1 MAEQR
6 STLAP
11 FLLAGFA
18 EFYEELAA
26 IKLAL
31 RQGRL
36 GAYLSVAGEAPPA
49 SGQDQALRVAGRL
62 AQVLE
67 GQARALAVGG
77 AGAEVKAGRIA
88 RYAMAALADE
98 ILLLDPD
105 LPPWIGRDAWL
116 GVLLERRLFGTN
128 DAGQRFFVLADQ
140 VLAASDRSAL
150 RLDLASV
157 FLLALQL
164 GFKGRYRGA
173 EGAARLAEYRHRL
186 HLVARRSAAAESAL
200 PAFPQAYEQ
209 LLVGEKEQRFAPLTR
224 WYAPG
229 VMAAAAYLL
238 ISTGVWWY
246 LMHPVEQAAR
256 SENKGEVAWAH
267 RS

>member
-1 MAEQR
+1 MPEQR
-6 STLAP
+6 
-11 FLLAGFA
+11 LLAGFA

-31 RQGRL
+31 REGRL
-36 GAYLSVAGEAPPA
+36 PAYLALGGAPAAGP
-49 SGQDQALRVAGRL
+49 DQALRVASRL

-67 GQARALAVGG
+67 GQARALAQDGTS
-77 AGAEVKAGRIA
+77 AEVKAGRIA

-116 GVLLERRLFGTN
+116 GVLLERRLYGTN

-140 VLAASDRSAL
+140 VLAASDRSSL

-164 GFKGRYRGA
+164 GFRGRHRGA
-173 EGAARLAEYRHRL
+173 GGAAMLAEYRRRL
-186 HLVARRSAAAESAL
+186 HLVARSSARAESGL

-209 LLVGEKEQRFAPLTR
+209 LLVGEKEQRFAPLRR
-224 WYAPG
+224 WYAPAI
-229 VMAAAAYLL
+229 MAACAYLL
-238 ISTGVWWY
+238 ISSGVWWY
-246 LMHPVEQAAR
+246 LMHPFAQAA
-256 SENKGEVAWAH
+256 SGENKGEVAWLR

>member
-6 STLAP
+6 
-11 FLLAGFA
+11 LLAGFA

-31 RQGRL
+31 REGRL
-36 GAYLSVAGEAPPA
+36 AAYLAVGGDTPAAGP
-49 SGQDQALRVAGRL
+49 DQALRVASRL
-62 AQVLE
+62 AQVLDA
-67 GQARALAVGG
+67 QARALAQGG
-77 AGAEVKAGRIA
+77 TSAEARAGRIA

-98 ILLLDPD
+98 IMLLDPD
-105 LPPWIGRDAWL
+105 LPPWSGRDAWL
-116 GVLLERRLFGTN
+116 GVLLERRLYGTN

-164 GFKGRYRGA
+164 GFRGRYRGA
-173 EGAARLAEYRHRL
+173 EGAARLADYRRRL
-186 HLVARRSAAAESAL
+186 HLVARRSAQAESGL

-209 LLVGEKEQRFAPLTR
+209 LLSGEKEQRFAPLRR
-224 WYAPG
+224 WYGPG
-229 VMAAAAYLL
+229 IMAACAYLL

-246 LMHPVEQAAR
+246 LMHPADQAVSNEQ
-256 SENKGEVAWAH
+256 KGEVAWLR

>member
-6 STLAP
+6 SAP
-11 FLLAGFA
+11 ATFLLAGFA

-49 SGQDQALRVAGRL
+49 SAPDQALRVASRL

-67 GQARALAVGG
+67 GQARSLAVGG
-77 AGAEVKAGRIA
+77 TGAEVKAGRIA

-105 LPPWIGRDAWL
+105 LPPWTGRDAWL

-186 HLVARRSAAAESAL
+186 HLVARRSAADESAL

-209 LLVGEKEQRFAPLTR
+209 LLVGEKEQRFAPLAR

-229 VMAAAAYLL
+229 LMVAAAYLL

-246 LMHPVEQAAR
+246 LMHPVDQAVR

>member
-1 MAEQR
+1 MAER
-6 STLAP
+6 RATSAP

-31 RQGRL
+31 REGRL
-36 GAYLSVAGEAPPA
+36 AAYLSVASEAPPA
-49 SGQDQALRVAGRL
+49 TGQDQALRVASRL
-62 AQVLE
+62 AQVLD
-67 GQARALAVGG
+67 GQARALAQGG
-77 AGAEVKAGRIA
+77 ASAEVKAGRIA

-98 ILLLDPD
+98 ILLLDD
-105 LPPWIGRDAWL
+105 ELPPWSGRDAWL

-140 VLAASDRSAL
+140 VLAASDRSVL

-173 EGAARLAEYRHRL
+173 EGAASLANYRHRL
-186 HLVARRSAAAESAL
+186 HLVARRSAATESGL

-209 LLVGEKEQRFAPLTR
+209 LLVGEQEQRFAPLAR
-224 WYAPG
+224 WYAPALT
-229 VMAAAAYLL
+229 AAAAYLL

-246 LMHPVEQAAR
+246 LMHPLEQAVSA
-256 SENKGEVAWAH
+256 EGKGEVAWVH